1 MPRMRRQKSSTG
13 IYHIILR
20 GINRQIIF
28 QDNEDKEK
36 FIEVLKKYKEVS
48 KYEVYAFCI
57 MDNHAHILIRE
68 GKEPLAKVMKRIGVS
83 YVYWYN
89 WKYERNG
96 HLFQDRYKSEPV
108 EDDKYLLTVIRYIHQ
123 NPLKAGIVD
132 SIDQYQWSSHHEYI
146 KSTNKVVDTQLILG
160 MFADRREQA
169 IQRYKE
175 FMNERSSEECLEI
188 KQIKKLNDKEG
199 LETIKQH
206 LCIQSI
212 EELKKLDKE
221 ERDACLR
228 KLKAI
233 EGLSIRQ
240 IARITGFTVSIVAKA

>member
-1 MPRMRRQKSSTG
+1 M
-13 IYHIILR
+13 I
-20 GINRQIIF
+20 
-28 QDNEDKEK
+28 
-36 FIEVLKKYKEVS
+36 
-48 KYEVYAFCI
+48 
-57 MDNHAHILIRE
+57 
-68 GKEPLAKVMKRIGVS
+68 
-83 YVYWYN
+83 
-89 WKYERNG
+89 
-96 HLFQDRYKSEPV
+96 
-108 EDDKYLLTVIRYIHQ
+108 
-123 NPLKAGIVD
+123 LKAGIVD

-146 KSTNKVVDTQLILG
+146 KSTNKVVDTQLVLE
-160 MFADRREQA
+160 MFANRREQA

-175 FMNERSSEECLEI
+175 FMHEISNEECLEI

-240 IARITGFTVSIVAKA
+240 IARITGFTVNIVAKA

>member
-89 WKYERNG
+89 
-96 HLFQDRYKSEPV
+96 
-108 EDDKYLLTVIRYIHQ
+108 
-123 NPLKAGIVD
+123 
-132 SIDQYQWSSHHEYI
+132 
-146 KSTNKVVDTQLILG
+146 
-160 MFADRREQA
+160 
-169 IQRYKE
+169 
-175 FMNERSSEECLEI
+175 
-188 KQIKKLNDKEG
+188 
-199 LETIKQH
+199 
-206 LCIQSI
+206 
-212 EELKKLDKE
+212 
-221 ERDACLR
+221 
-228 KLKAI
+228 
-233 EGLSIRQ
+233 
-240 IARITGFTVSIVAKA
+240 

>member
-1 MPRMRRQKSSTG
+1 MSRIKRQKSSTG
-13 IYHIILR
+13 IYHVILR
-20 GINRQIIF
+20 GINKEMIF

-36 FIEVLKKYKEVS
+36 FIELLKKYKEVS
-48 KYEVYAFCI
+48 KYELYAFCI
-57 MDNHAHILIRE
+57 MDNHVHILIKE
-68 GKEPLAKVMKRIGVS
+68 GKEPLSKVMKRIGVS

-89 WKYERNG
+89 SKYERKG

-132 SIDQYQWSSHHEYI
+132 KIDQYQWSSYHEYI
-146 KSTNKVVDTQLILG
+146 KNTSKVVDTQLILG
-160 MFADRREQA
+160 MFANKKEQA

-175 FMNERSSEECLEI
+175 LMNERSNEECLEI

-199 LETIKQH
+199 LKVIKQY
-206 LCIQSI
+206 LYIQSI
-212 EELKKLDKE
+212 EELKKLNKE

-228 KLKAI
+228 KIKAI

-240 IARITGFTVSIVAKA
+240 IARITGFTVNIVAKA